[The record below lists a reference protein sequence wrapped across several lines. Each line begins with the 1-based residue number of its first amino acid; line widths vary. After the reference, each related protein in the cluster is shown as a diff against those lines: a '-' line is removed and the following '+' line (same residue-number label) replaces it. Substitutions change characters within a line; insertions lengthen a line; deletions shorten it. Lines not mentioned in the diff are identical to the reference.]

1 MSVTKIHSKHC
12 GPYYTSLCTFLKK
25 IMIQILKHNSK
36 ENTYFVKLSTEF
48 SRLASSGLIWKV
60 QQLFRGKL
68 FGVFNSKRIRCFMPV
83 ILWFPNWR
91 GPKRWRFILMYSLAS
106 SIKQWFEQKITT
118 RFQTFTVIGYLQYRC
133 HCPKKNKRPDVP
145 SEHDKPWFHCWEK
158 VIDLLFF
165 FSLLPLVQTL
175 VGDWSFLHAMYYSQ
189 SKGWPVLTWFIMKG
203 DRVSDFTLLIL
214 QWL

>member
-133 HCPKKNKRPDVP
+133 HCPKKTSVLT
-145 SEHDKPWFHCWEK
+145 FHQSTINHGFI
-158 VIDLLFF
+158 VGRRLLICSFF
-165 FSLLPLVQTL
+165 FFLFSLWCTL
-175 VGDWSFLHAMYYSQ
+175 
-189 SKGWPVLTWFIMKG
+189 
-203 DRVSDFTLLIL
+203 
-214 QWL
+214 